1 MQLSALQQNRGTL
14 CFDSPP
20 PPCDPSARK
29 RFGFKTTHSMSD
41 LQPPAETPQAE
52 IYPRGEHQISRSNID
67 PDAVKILYRLNRAGF
82 RAYLVGGGVR
92 DLLLG
97 KKPKDFDI
105 ATDALPRDIKSL
117 FRNSRVIGRR
127 YKLVHIFF
135 AGGKNIEVSTFR
147 DIGVPTEPGD
157 VLDSAAPIVTR
168 ENTYGTEATDAVRRD
183 LTINGL
189 FYDISNFSVI
199 DYVGGVRDLKQKVIR
214 VIGDPDIR
222 FIEDP
227 VRMLRVARHAAR
239 NDFTI
244 DERTH
249 QSVVKNFHLIA
260 RASPVR
266 VFDEL
271 KKDFAYGHSLSTFRI
286 LAELRLLEPLI
297 PELMQKDGVLLSDV
311 SEFSHCLAR
320 LDNHVRDGM
329 QPSSAAVLAL
339 FLLFI
344 QGLTSQRRN
353 IYSWFR
359 DQDEIHDASKNCFKY
374 LAVPKKERE
383 RIAAALSLWHELG
396 APPFGRDA
404 LSYVKR
410 SPGRQDLALLVRLLS
425 EDEDSEALVRAV
437 EQSPEEKQRR
447 RHGSARPQRTRS
459 GHLMPHRHQRGGE
472 RERN

>member
-1 MQLSALQQNRGTL
+1 MTEIQA
-14 CFDSPP
+14 
-20 PPCDPSARK
+20 
-29 RFGFKTTHSMSD
+29 
-41 LQPPAETPQAE
+41 TPEIPRPE
-52 IYPRGEHQISRSNID
+52 IYTRDEHEISRRNID

-82 RAYLVGGGVR
+82 KAYLVGGGVR

-105 ATDALPRDIKSL
+105 ATDAVPRDIKSL

-147 DIGVPTEPGD
+147 DIGVPADPGE
-157 VLDSAAPIVTR
+157 VLDTSAPIVTR

-183 LTINGL
+183 LTINGI
-189 FYDISNFSVI
+189 FYDISSFSII
-199 DYVGGVRDLKQKVIR
+199 DYIGGVRDLKQKVIR
-214 VIGDPDIR
+214 IIGDPDIR

-244 DERTH
+244 DDRTR
-249 QSVVKNFHLIA
+249 QSVIKNFHLIA

-271 KKDFAYGHSLSTFRI
+271 KKDFAYGHSLKTFRL

-311 SEFSHCLAR
+311 SEFSRCLGR
-320 LDNHVRDGM
+320 LDTLVRSGLT
-329 QPSSAAVLAL
+329 PGSAAVLAL

-344 QGLTSQRRN
+344 QGLTSQRRD
-353 IYSWFR
+353 IYSWFKDR
-359 DQDEIHDASKNCFKY
+359 HEIHDASKSCFKY

-383 RIAAALSLWHELG
+383 RIAAALSLWHNLG
-396 APPFGRDA
+396 APPFGRDQLA
-404 LSYVKR
+404 MAKR
-410 SPGRQDLALLVRLLS
+410 SPGRHDLALLVRLLS
-425 EDEDSEALVRAV
+425 EDEDSEALVRAI
-437 EQSPEEKQRR
+437 ENSPEERSR
-447 RHGSARPQRTRS
+447 GRHSGVRPQRARS
-459 GHLMPHRHQRGGE
+459 AHPMAHRHPRGGGE
-472 RERN
+472 RDRGGQ

>member
-1 MQLSALQQNRGTL
+1 MEQEEQSREL
-14 CFDSPP
+14 PI
-20 PPCDPSARK
+20 
-29 RFGFKTTHSMSD
+29 
-41 LQPPAETPQAE
+41 AE
-52 IYPRGEHQISRSNID
+52 IFPRDQHGISRRNID

-82 RAYLVGGGVR
+82 KAYLVGGGVR

-105 ATDALPRDIKSL
+105 ATDAVPRDIKSL

-147 DIGVPTEPGD
+147 DIGVPADPNG
-157 VLDSAAPIVTR
+157 VLDSSDPIVTR

-189 FYDISNFSVI
+189 FYDIASLSII
-199 DYVGGVRDLKQKVIR
+199 DYVGGVRDLKQKTIR

-227 VRMLRVARHAAR
+227 VRMLRVVRHAAR
-239 NDFTI
+239 NDFLI
-244 DERTH
+244 EERTR
-249 QSVVKNFHLIA
+249 QSVIKNFHLIA

-271 KKDFAYGHSLSTFRI
+271 KKDFTFGCSLKTFRL

-297 PELMQKDGVLLSDV
+297 PELTQKEGVLLSDV
-311 SEFSHCLAR
+311 SEFSRCLAR
-320 LDNHVRDGM
+320 MDSLVSAGL
-329 QPSSAAVLAL
+329 PLTSSSVLAL
-339 FLLFI
+339 LLLFI
-344 QGLTSQRRN
+344 QGLNSSRKD

-359 DQDEIHDASKNCFKY
+359 DRDEIFDASKSCFRY

-383 RIAAALSLWHELG
+383 RIAIALTLWHELG
-396 APPFGRDA
+396 VPPFSKEQ
-404 LSYVKR
+404 LSAVKR
-410 SPGRQDLALLVRLLS
+410 SPGREDLGLIIRFLS
-425 EDEDSEALVRAV
+425 DDEDAEMVAKAI
-437 EQSPEEKQRR
+437 EQAPDHHRPKSPRHGGAPQRR
-447 RHGSARPQRTRS
+447 DGRRQHGHQRSHRS
-459 GHLMPHRHQRGGE
+459 GDRDRQ
-472 RERN
+472 